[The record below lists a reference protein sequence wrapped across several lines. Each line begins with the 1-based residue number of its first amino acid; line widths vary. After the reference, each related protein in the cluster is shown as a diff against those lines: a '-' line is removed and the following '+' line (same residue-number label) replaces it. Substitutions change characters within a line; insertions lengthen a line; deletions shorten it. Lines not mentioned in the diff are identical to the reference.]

1 MMQRD
6 LTLTWKGEAKTLVP
20 TFRFLRK
27 VDASLQA
34 DPDRS
39 GNLFSTALV
48 VNQGGKAIMDVPIV
62 MAMFLNEA
70 GFEGVT
76 EEDCWR
82 VVTAITTN
90 SGDAVAVQDYRS
102 FALALTNA
110 IIPDLDLGKNPDA
123 PASKKTGSRG
133 KSKPRR
139 RSTGR
144 AAT

>member
-1 MMQRD
+1 MQRD
-6 LTLTWKGEAKTLVP
+6 LTLTWKGEEKTFVP

-27 VDASLQA
+27 VDAALQS

-62 MAMFLNEA
+62 MSMFLAEA
-70 GFEGVT
+70 GFEGVS
-76 EEDCWR
+76 EDDCWR
-82 VVTAITTN
+82 VVTAITTK
-90 SGDAVAVQDYRS
+90 SGEATALQDYS
-102 FALALTNA
+102 AFALALTNA

-123 PASKKTGSRG
+123 PASPKSGSRG

-139 RSTGR
+139 QSTGQ